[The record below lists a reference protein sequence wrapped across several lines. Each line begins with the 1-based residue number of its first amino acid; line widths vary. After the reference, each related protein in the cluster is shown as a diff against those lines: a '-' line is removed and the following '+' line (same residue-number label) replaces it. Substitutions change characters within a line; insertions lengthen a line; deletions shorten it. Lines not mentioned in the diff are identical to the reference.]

1 MYRGSLLC
9 HHHHE
14 KESAT
19 LRAKPGKLMAALT
32 KARHTTSVSLYGRE
46 DAIEGG
52 ALAPTNPSNSEGFAG
67 CSQRRTAVMADIVH
81 GSGLTVTAVSF
92 PRPLIRQNDRH
103 PAAMPGTIRAGKGVG
118 APYP

>member
-9 HHHHE
+9 HYHHE

-46 DAIEGG
+46 DASCM
-52 ALAPTNPSNSEGFAG
+52 AAG
-67 CSQRRTAVMADIVH
+67 
-81 GSGLTVTAVSF
+81 
-92 PRPLIRQNDRH
+92 
-103 PAAMPGTIRAGKGVG
+103 
-118 APYP
+118 